1 MKIISITLISLF
13 LFSCVVYEY
22 EDTTYDTNTY
32 NTPFIDAD
40 ETIRLEFEMT
50 KDDVLDVFKS
60 TPLFVESGDSKTVV
74 WVYEVRTIEV
84 KSKYVNGEIVPSKKS
99 KETQHVDPI
108 HRLALVFDVNGK
120 LLSWGPYDK

>member
-1 MKIISITLISLF
+1 
-13 LFSCVVYEY
+13 
-22 EDTTYDTNTY
+22 
-32 NTPFIDAD
+32 
-40 ETIRLEFEMT
+40 MT

-84 KSKYVNGEIVPSKKS
+84 KSKYVNGEIVPSKNS
-99 KETQHVDPI
+99 KETQHIDPI
-108 HRLALVFDVNGK
+108 HRLALVFDLNGK